1 MELKVATKKTTV
13 KGCWGK
19 KTQKTKKNFSS
30 QVTFQISLNLLLLL
44 KEKLE
49 LLHTHTHTPSNR
61 ELCQSLQKLNV
72 LNSNTENHQGLLH
85 SKQEQRDRE

>member
-30 QVTFQISLNLLLLL
+30 
-44 KEKLE
+44 
-49 LLHTHTHTPSNR
+49 
-61 ELCQSLQKLNV
+61 
-72 LNSNTENHQGLLH
+72 
-85 SKQEQRDRE
+85 